1 MGIKSVELIPIGTLG
16 PTPITPASKNELG
29 KFFQVS
35 RTDTVATLKA
45 QVPAQ
50 GSVVGVTIYGAT
62 NSDAATTATVTLTVS
77 NNAGTVSTGVV
88 DVKAN
93 GVTTALV
100 QMSNLPNLEP
110 LPLVGDLR
118 VTATYAETG
127 GASTTGGPWKFRLD
141 WV

>member
-1 MGIKSVELIPIGTLG
+1 MGVKSVELVPIGTLG
-16 PTPITPASKNELG
+16 PTPITPASKNELS
-29 KFFQVS
+29 KFFQVT

-50 GSVVGVTIYGAT
+50 GTISSVLIYGSV
-62 NSDAATTATVTLTVS
+62 NSDAATTATVTITIS
-77 NNAGTVSTGVV
+77 NNSGTISTGVV

-93 GVTTALV
+93 GATTALV

-110 LPLVGDLR
+110 LPLLGDLR
-118 VTATYAETG
+118 ITATYAETG
-127 GASTTGGPWKFRLD
+127 GASTTGGPWKFRLN

>member
-1 MGIKSVELIPIGTLG
+1 MGIKSVELVPIGSLG

-35 RTDTVATLKA
+35 RTDTVGVIKA
-45 QVPAQ
+45 SVPAQ
-50 GSVVGVTIYGAT
+50 ASIIGVTMYGSV
-62 NSDAATTATVTLTVS
+62 NSDAATTATVTLQIQ
-77 NNAGTVSTGVV
+77 NNSGTISTGTV

-93 GVTTALV
+93 GATTALV

-118 VTATYAETG
+118 VVAIYAETG
-127 GASTTGGPWKFRLD
+127 TASTTGGPWKFRLE